1 MRNEELKAII
11 FDMDGVL
18 LHSSPIHERAFRD
31 ALADLPVQTFEYA
44 SVAGMRTDEALRAIL
59 TQNDIPQSSDMIA
72 SLAAV
77 KSRRAREAIARDNP
91 VDPQCGAV
99 LGRLARKYLL
109 ALASSA
115 SEATVDLF
123 VDRNAVRERFS
134 CILNGSDVRCA
145 KPAPDIYELACR
157 RLGLPPS
164 ECLIVEDA
172 VSGVRAGKSAGATVW
187 GLASTCSANELK
199 EAGADRV
206 LDGLGDLVTALEEP

>member
-1 MRNEELKAII
+1 VRCEELKGII

-18 LHSSPIHERAFRD
+18 LHSSPINECAFRD
-31 ALADLPVQTFEYA
+31 VLADLPIHTFEYTA
-44 SVAGMRTDEALRAIL
+44 VAGMRTDEALQTIL
-59 TQNDIPQSSDMIA
+59 MQNDIPHSGELIA
-72 SLAAV
+72 SLAAA
-77 KSRRAREAIARDNP
+77 KTRRAREKIARDNP

-99 LGRLARKYLL
+99 LERLARKYLL

-134 CILNGSDVRCA
+134 CILNGSDVRGA

-199 EAGADRV
+199 QAGADRV
-206 LDGLGDLVTALEEP
+206 LDGLGDLVTALEKP

>member
-1 MRNEELKAII
+1 MRNQELKGII

-31 ALADLPVQTFEYA
+31 ALADLPVRKFEYA

-59 TQNDIPQSSDMIA
+59 TQNEIPHSGELVA
-72 SLAAV
+72 SLAAA
-77 KSRRAREAIARDNP
+77 KTRQAREAIARDNP

-99 LGRLARKYLL
+99 LERLAGKYVL

-115 SEATVDLF
+115 SAATVDLF

-134 CILNGSDVRCA
+134 CILNGSDVHCA

-164 ECLIVEDA
+164 VCLIVEDA
-172 VSGVRAGKSAGATVW
+172 VSGVRAGKSAGAAVW
-187 GLASTCSANELK
+187 GLASTCSANEL
-199 EAGADRV
+199 EQAGADRV
-206 LDGLGDLVTALEEP
+206 LDSLGDLVTALET

>member
-1 MRNEELKAII
+1 MRNEALKGII

-31 ALADLPVQTFEYA
+31 ALADLPVRTFEYS
-44 SVAGMRTDEALRAIL
+44 SVAGMRTDEALRTIL
-59 TQNDIPQSSDMIA
+59 SQNDIPQSGELIS
-72 SLAAV
+72 SLAAA
-77 KSRRAREAIARDNP
+77 KTRQAREAIARDNP

-99 LGRLARKYLL
+99 LERLARKYAL

-115 SEATVDLF
+115 SAATVDLF

-134 CILNGSDVRCA
+134 CILNGADVRCA

-172 VSGVRAGKSAGATVW
+172 ANGVRAGKSAGATVW
-187 GLASTCSANELK
+187 GLASTCSAYVLK
-199 EAGADRV
+199 QAGADRV
-206 LDGLGDLVTALEEP
+206 LDNLGDLVTVLEKP

>member
-1 MRNEELKAII
+1 MRNEELKGII

-31 ALADLPVQTFEYA
+31 ALAELPVRTFEYA

-59 TQNDIPQSSDMIA
+59 TRNGIPHSGELIA
-72 SLAAV
+72 SLAAA
-77 KSRRAREAIARDNP
+77 KTRQAREAIARDNP

-99 LGRLARKYLL
+99 LERLARKYLL

-115 SEATVDLF
+115 SAATVDLF
-123 VDRNAVRERFS
+123 VDRNAVREKFS
-134 CILNGSDVRCA
+134 CILNGSDVPCA

-157 RLGLPPS
+157 RLGLPPN

-172 VSGVRAGKSAGATVW
+172 VSGVRAGKSAGVAVW
-187 GLASTCSANELK
+187 GIASTCSADEL
-199 EAGADRV
+199 EQAGADRV
-206 LDGLGDLVTALEEP
+206 LDNLGDLITALEES